1 MIGKVMKG
9 RGFTGL
15 ARYLETGR
23 DENAADR
30 VAWIEAR
37 NLPTNDPE
45 TASLLM
51 RATASQS
58 NRVQR
63 PVYHVAL
70 SFDPEDDVNRET
82 MIRVADRLLTDLE
95 LTEHQALI
103 VAHGDTRHA
112 HVHLMVN
119 RVHPETGRAW
129 DPKHDYARIERSL
142 REQERELSLRA
153 VPGHHHQLEGQE
165 PPDRS
170 GALTTGQ
177 LRKWER
183 TGEVPF
189 DELVRQMVRE
199 DVQAARSWQEL
210 EARLAEKGLRLEV
223 RERGLVVTDGNE
235 AVKAS
240 SVAPELSR
248 PNLEQRYGAMNGER
262 KDTDG
267 WTDAPGATREDEA
280 GERTPG
286 AATGDSRFP
295 ADASRPAGP
304 GLEANIPDAG
314 RPGEDAERDR
324 AERRPHDRDA
334 PEAGRPGHVD
344 ADERDP
350 AGADRRDAG
359 RDGRGADRPPL
370 DVVRRTIDALERRIE
385 LETTRDGAGD
395 ELDRARMSLTRI
407 EAQRAEAEG
416 MSQRFDNALARVY
429 RDPAAARSAF
439 EARAR
444 EQGDGPAAGELS
456 RDPERFGELRGT
468 QIGPVRSEERKEALR
483 TASNLE
489 HLGADHLRGTRQLA
503 LTQDRYDSAK
513 ATVTDLEARVKGL
526 DAELA
531 RGPGSA
537 TIRHRLEREL
547 QAMRPAQ
554 RTALHRSLPIPQQR
568 LVTAAVAA
576 GRSFVQEQGHER

>member
-23 DENAADR
+23 DENAPDR
-30 VAWIEAR
+30 VEWIEAR

-51 RATASQS
+51 RATAAQS
-58 NRVQR
+58 NRVQK
-63 PVYHVAL
+63 PVYHIAL
-70 SFDPEDDVNRET
+70 SFDPEDEVDRET
-82 MIRVADRLLTDLE
+82 MIRVADRLLADLE

-119 RVHPETGRAW
+119 RVHPETFRAW
-129 DPKHDYARIERSL
+129 DPKHDYAQIERSL

-177 LRKWER
+177 LRRWER

-189 DELVRQMVRE
+189 DELVRQTIRE
-199 DVQAARSWQEL
+199 DVLTARSREEL
-210 EARLAEKGLRLEV
+210 EVRLAEKGLRLEV

-240 SVAPELSR
+240 SVAPDLSR
-248 PNLEQRYGAMNGER
+248 TNLEQRYGAMNGER
-262 KDTDG
+262 KDADG
-267 WTDAPGATREDEA
+267 WTDAPGAAREDEA
-280 GERTPG
+280 SERTPD
-286 AATGDSRFP
+286 AAARDPRFP
-295 ADASRPAGP
+295 ADSSRPAEGDVR
-304 GLEANIPDAG
+304 ENVPDADRAADG
-314 RPGEDAERDR
+314 AERDR
-324 AERRPHDRDA
+324 AVHRPHDRDA
-334 PEAGRPGHVD
+334 PEAGRPDRVD
-344 ADERDP
+344 ADGRDP
-350 AGADRRDAG
+350 AGADRRNAG
-359 RDGRGADRPPL
+359 RDGGSADRPSL
-370 DVVRRTIDALERRIE
+370 DAVRRTIDDLEQRIK
-385 LETTRDGAGD
+385 LEATRDAAGD

-407 EAQRAEAEG
+407 EAGRAEAEG
-416 MSQRFDNALARVY
+416 ASQRFDDALARVY

-439 EARAR
+439 EARAS
-444 EQGDGPAAGELS
+444 EMGEGPAAGELS

-483 TASNLE
+483 TVSDLE
-489 HLGADHLRGTRQLA
+489 RIGSDHLRGARQLS
-503 LTQDRYDSAK
+503 LTQERYDAAK
-513 ATVTDLEARVKGL
+513 ATVTNLEARVKGL

-531 RGPGSA
+531 QGPGSA
-537 TIRHRLEREL
+537 TLRHRLGREIHAL
-547 QAMRPAQ
+547 RPAQ
-554 RTALHRSLPIPQQR
+554 RTALRRSLPVPKR
-568 LVTAAVAA
+568 YLVTAAVMA
-576 GRSFVQEQGHER
+576 GRSFAHEQGHER

>member
-23 DENAADR
+23 DENSSDR
-30 VAWIEAR
+30 VEWIEAR

-63 PVYHVAL
+63 PVYHIAL
-70 SFDPEDDVNRET
+70 SFDPEDEVDQET
-82 MIRVADRLLTDLE
+82 MVRVADRLLTDLE

-165 PPDRS
+165 PPNRS

-189 DELVRQMVRE
+189 DELVRQTVRE
-199 DVQAARSWQEL
+199 DLRAARSWREL

-248 PNLEQRYGAMNGER
+248 PNLEQRYGAMNEQWE
-262 KDTDG
+262 DTDG
-267 WTDAPGATREDEA
+267 RTDTPRLTREDDA
-280 GERTPG
+280 GERVPG
-286 AATGDSRFP
+286 VAAGDSGFP
-295 ADASRPAGP
+295 ADSSRPADP
-304 GLEANIPDAG
+304 GLEKNVPDAG
-314 RPGEDAERDR
+314 RPGEVAERDR
-324 AERRPHDRDA
+324 EEYRPHDRDT
-334 PEAGRPGHVD
+334 PEAGRPDHTD
-344 ADERDP
+344 ADGRDS
-350 AGADRRDAG
+350 AGADRGDAG
-359 RDGRGADRPPL
+359 RNGGRADSPPL
-370 DVVRRTIDALERRIE
+370 DAVRRTIDTLERRIE
-385 LETTRDGAGD
+385 LEATRDAVGD
-395 ELDRARMSLTRI
+395 ELDRAQMSLTRI

-416 MSQRFDNALARVY
+416 ASQRFDDTLSRVY

-439 EARAR
+439 EARAQ

-456 RDPERFGELRGT
+456 REPERFGELRGT

-483 TASNLE
+483 TASDLE
-489 HLGADHLRGTRQLA
+489 RLGADHLRGTRQLS
-503 LTQDRYDSAK
+503 LTQDRYDAAK
-513 ATVTDLEARVKGL
+513 ATVTDLEARLKGL

-537 TIRHRLEREL
+537 TIRHRLERQL

-568 LVTAAVAA
+568 LVSAAVMA
-576 GRSFVQEQGHER
+576 GRSFASEQGHER